1 MRTSFETHVQEY
13 DSWYDEHS
21 KVFDSELAAIN
32 KVLGNLHPEQRS
44 IEIGVGTG
52 RFAQALHITHGLD
65 PSSEMLTIAKKRNIV
80 CTQAVAENLPF
91 KNKSFDLALMITV
104 ACFLTK
110 PHQAFSEIYRIL
122 KPDGRLVLGMID
134 RNSELGK
141 TYEKKQPENKFYRYA
156 RFLSVEEISEFLHE
170 ACLREVT
177 TVQTL
182 FRPLGM
188 IENAEPV
195 KYGYGEGG
203 FIAISAIKEKH
214 DS

>member
-1 MRTSFETHVQEY
+1 MKTSFDLHALEY
-13 DSWYDEHS
+13 DSWYDEHI

-32 KVLGNLHPEQRS
+32 KVLGHIHPEQRS

-52 RFAQALHITHGLD
+52 RFAEGLHITYGLD
-65 PSSEMLTIAKKRNIV
+65 PSIEMLKITRERKII

-91 KNKSFDLALMITV
+91 KEKSFDIVLMVTV
-104 ACFLTK
+104 ACFLTN
-110 PHQAFSEIYRIL
+110 PHQAFSEVYRIL

-141 TYEKKQPENKFYRYA
+141 TYEKKQQENRFYRYA
-156 RFLSVEEISEFLHE
+156 RFHSVEEISEFLHE
-170 ACLREVT
+170 AGLRKVT

-203 FIAISAIKEKH
+203 FVVISAIKEKH

>member
-1 MRTSFETHVQEY
+1 MKTSFDLHALEY
-13 DSWYDEHS
+13 DSWYEQHS

-32 KVLGNLHPEQRS
+32 KVLGHIHPEQRS

-52 RFAQALHITHGLD
+52 RFAEGLHITYGLD
-65 PSSEMLTIAKKRNIV
+65 TSIEMLKITRERKII
-80 CTQAVAENLPF
+80 CIQAAAENLPF
-91 KNKSFDLALMITV
+91 KEKSFDIVLMVTV
-104 ACFLTK
+104 ACFLTN
-110 PHQAFSEIYRIL
+110 PHQAFSEVYRIL

-141 TYEKKQPENKFYRYA
+141 TYEKKQPENRFYRYA
-156 RFLSVEEISEFLHE
+156 RFRSVEEISEFLHE
-170 ACLREVT
+170 AGLREVT

-203 FIAISAIKEKH
+203 FVVISAIKEKH

>member
-1 MRTSFETHVQEY
+1 MRTSFETHIKEY

-21 KVFDSELAAIN
+21 KAFDSELAAIN
-32 KVLGNLHPEQRS
+32 KVLGHVHLEQRS
-44 IEIGVGTG
+44 IDIGVGTG
-52 RFAQALHITHGLD
+52 RFAQALHITHGAD
-65 PSSEMLTIAKKRNIV
+65 PSLGMLTIAKKRNIV

-91 KNKSFDLALMITV
+91 KNKSFDLALMVTV
-104 ACFLTK
+104 ACFLTN
-110 PHQAFSEIYRIL
+110 PHQAFSEVYRIL
-122 KPDGRLVLGMID
+122 KPDGKLVLGMID

-141 TYEKKQPENKFYRYA
+141 TYEKKQPENRFYRYA
-156 RFLSVEEISEFLHE
+156 RFRSVEEISEFLHE

-203 FIAISAIKEKH
+203 FVVISAIKEKH

>member
-1 MRTSFETHVQEY
+1 
-13 DSWYDEHS
+13 
-21 KVFDSELAAIN
+21 
-32 KVLGNLHPEQRS
+32 
-44 IEIGVGTG
+44 VGTG
-52 RFAQALHITHGLD
+52 RFAQALNITHGAD
-65 PSSEMLTIAKKRNIV
+65 PSLGMLELARKRNIV

-91 KNKSFDLALMITV
+91 KNKSFDLALMVTV
-104 ACFLTK
+104 DCFLIDLK
-110 PHQAFSEIYRIL
+110 QAFSEIYRIL

-134 RNSELGK
+134 MNSELGK

-156 RFLSVEEISEFLHE
+156 RFRSVEEISEFLHE
-170 ACLREVT
+170 AGLRKVT

-182 FRPLGM
+182 FRPLRM

-203 FIAISAIKEKH
+203 FVAISAIKEKH

>member
-1 MRTSFETHVQEY
+1 MKTSFDLHALEY

-32 KVLGNLHPEQRS
+32 KVLAHTHPEQRS

-52 RFAQALHITHGLD
+52 RFAEGLHITYGLD
-65 PSSEMLTIAKKRNIV
+65 PSIEMLKITRERKII

-91 KNKSFDLALMITV
+91 KEKSFDIVLMVTV
-104 ACFLTK
+104 ACFLTN
-110 PHQAFSEIYRIL
+110 PHQAFSEVYRIL

-141 TYEKKQPENKFYRYA
+141 TYEKKQQENRFYRYA
-156 RFLSVEEISEFLHE
+156 RFRSVEEISEFLHE

-182 FRPLGM
+182 FRPLEM

-203 FIAISAIKEKH
+203 FVVISAIKEKH